1 MTQWPV
7 YLSGWTL
14 SAPRQHPDKGI
25 RSLRGQTATSW
36 TAQLCS

>member
-1 MTQWPV
+1 MTQCIFQAGHSP
-7 YLSGWTL
+7 LPGSI
-14 SAPRQHPDKGI
+14 PDKGI